1 MFNFLQLNID
11 DTKSEKIMKKIS
23 LSFMLI
29 LFIVSK
35 YSFALDITRDEI
47 YKACLVVET
56 KNAASDGQSKP
67 KLAAHYLC
75 TIVANDCADKPNKNH
90 CSKAKQK
97 YGLISTDRLD

>member
-67 KLAAHYLC
+67 KLAAHYM
-75 TIVANDCADKPNKNH
+75 NSGENNK
-90 CSKAKQK
+90 CGMIQK
-97 YGLISTDRLD
+97 Y